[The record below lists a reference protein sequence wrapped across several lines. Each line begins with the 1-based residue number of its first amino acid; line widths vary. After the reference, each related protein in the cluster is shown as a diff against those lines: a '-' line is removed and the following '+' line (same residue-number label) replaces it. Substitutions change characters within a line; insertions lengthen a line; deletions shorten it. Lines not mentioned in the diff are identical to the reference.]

1 MIICKEQ
8 GTRIQSATTAR
19 KEKTTRPATSGPLR
33 EEHLNYTGFLW
44 FFFKSM
50 TSKTVANLLFHVGL
64 VLVLCQKMGN
74 LHSILDSLAS
84 FSPDITRT
92 ASCVY
97 LLAHRSRRQKPCLI
111 PVHFDMCWHRSC
123 VHASFS
129 ESRLSEQQVL
139 TRANLVFDLH
149 NSPVQM
155 HNSWENEISRK
166 NNEPARATDVG
177 GEEGSGRNRPEASE
191 SVMFSK
197 VLQTTASRALAS
209 MPFAGRRLQEL
220 ISVDGMHRLQK
231 SWREFDGSHWFCC
244 MQMVCHSKTKPFS
257 LILIRF
263 YYFHGKMY
271 KLLANFIC
279 HNTSKLLRKP
289 GSQYGLRGL
298 GPQSW
303 PFKDAKRCRNHSRE
317 KNLKHRYD

>member
-1 MIICKEQ
+1 MHSPFAAPGFGCKIYVLYIYIYSDIELQFLSLESLWFLFIFKLGWKFENLKIISIIVLQKASSQRMKMIICKEQ

-155 HNSWENEISRK
+155 HNS
-166 NNEPARATDVG
+166 
-177 GEEGSGRNRPEASE
+177 
-191 SVMFSK
+191 
-197 VLQTTASRALAS
+197 
-209 MPFAGRRLQEL
+209 
-220 ISVDGMHRLQK
+220 
-231 SWREFDGSHWFCC
+231 
-244 MQMVCHSKTKPFS
+244 
-257 LILIRF
+257 
-263 YYFHGKMY
+263 
-271 KLLANFIC
+271 
-279 HNTSKLLRKP
+279 
-289 GSQYGLRGL
+289 
-298 GPQSW
+298 
-303 PFKDAKRCRNHSRE
+303 
-317 KNLKHRYD
+317 